1 MPAVL
6 LGVALVVAGV
16 LLVRGFLSLEPRE
29 LARILRWTG
38 AGAAVFAVLLL
49 ILSGR
54 EGLLMT
60 GAVLAAP
67 FLMRGGW
74 RRWFGSAGS
83 GAPASGRTS
92 SVETRL
98 LRMTLDHDSGHL
110 AGLVLGGR
118 FRGRRLDQLSFEE
131 QIALLGDCR
140 SEDPDAVA
148 VLEAWLERVW
158 GADWRRRADPAAD
171 SGAAAPAA
179 GGPMSRE
186 EALSILGL
194 EAGASPEAVREAHRR
209 LMTRVHPDHG
219 GSTWLAAK
227 LNQARDL
234 LLKLG
239 AE

>member
-1 MPAVL
+1 M
-6 LGVALVVAGV
+6 G
-16 LLVRGFLSLEPRE
+16 
-29 LARILRWTG
+29 ARKM
-38 AGAAVFAVLLL
+38 
-49 ILSGR
+49 
-54 EGLLMT
+54 EGLT
-60 GAVLAAP
+60 GRALRAFEAWKAASR
-67 FLMRGGW
+67 LTRRG
-74 RRWFGSAGS
+74 
-83 GAPASGRTS
+83 
-92 SVETRL
+92 L
-98 LRMTLDHDSGHL
+98 
-110 AGLVLGGR
+110 
-118 FRGRRLDQLSFEE
+118 
-131 QIALLGDCR
+131 
-140 SEDPDAVA
+140 
-148 VLEAWLERVW
+148 LEAWLERVW